1 MFWAVEA
8 VLPLSL
14 VELLREMEMKTSND
28 LLPAAPDQPP
38 D

>member
-14 VELLREMEMKTSND
+14 VELLREMGMETSNS
-28 LLPAAPDQPP
+28 LLPAASD
-38 D
+38 